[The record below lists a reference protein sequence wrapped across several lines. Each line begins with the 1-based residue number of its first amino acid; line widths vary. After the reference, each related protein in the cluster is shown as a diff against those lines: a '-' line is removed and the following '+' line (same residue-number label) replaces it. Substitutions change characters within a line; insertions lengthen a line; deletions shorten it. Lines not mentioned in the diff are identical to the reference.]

1 MRDFDWNILDSL
13 YQTKNITKS
22 AELLFMTQP
31 ALTKRLQAIEEELGC
46 AVVIRTRRGVSFTPE
61 GEEVVKKA
69 QIIIS
74 AIRDIK
80 QGLAGNSGG
89 RKEVLSLGV
98 PYSFVRFVLP
108 ALLEQYVKLYPDV
121 DIRITTTLSD
131 DLLRQVQDGSL
142 DVCFA
147 RMAQDSPL
155 LVKRQVSVDQI
166 YAVYYRPFEIEDL
179 PNLPYIEFQKNEIT
193 YLAGRTWWEERF
205 DTPQKIR
212 FLVHNGD
219 TCLSM
224 IQHGLGYGI
233 FPDSQYFMN
242 DKSLYSIPLE
252 LKDGTQFTRSTWLIY
267 QKSILKK
274 AAAANFIRF
283 LDGIDINQ
291 LRQKNRR

>member
-13 YQTKNITKS
+13 HQTKNITKS

-46 AVVIRTRRGVSFTPE
+46 TIVIRNRRGISFTPQ

-69 QIIIS
+69 QTIIS
-74 AIRDIK
+74 AICDIK
-80 QGLAGNSGG
+80 QSLAGLSDGHKG
-89 RKEVLSLGV
+89 VLSLGV
-98 PYSFVRFVLP
+98 PYSFVRFVMP
-108 ALLEQYVKLYPDV
+108 ALLEEYVALYPDV

-131 DLLRQVQDGSL
+131 ELIRQVQDGSL

-147 RMAQDSPL
+147 RNTLDNPQ

-166 YAVYYRPFEIEDL
+166 YAVYHQPFQIEDL
-179 PNLPYIEFQKNEIT
+179 PHLPYIEFQKNEIT
-193 YLAGRTWWEERF
+193 YLAGRRWWDERF
-205 DTPQKIR
+205 NTPQKIK

-233 FPDSQYFMN
+233 FPDSQYFMH
-242 DKSLYSIPLE
+242 DKSVFSIPLE
-252 LKDGTQFTRSTWLIY
+252 LKDGTRFTRSTWLIY

-274 AAAANFIRF
+274 PIAANFIRY

-291 LRQKNRR
+291 LREKNRR

>member
-46 AVVIRTRRGVSFTPE
+46 SIVIRNRRGVSFTPE
-61 GEEVVKKA
+61 GEEIVKKA
-69 QIIIS
+69 QTIIS

-80 QGLAGNSGG
+80 QGLAGLADGHKG
-89 RKEVLSLGV
+89 VLSLGV

-108 ALLEQYVKLYPDV
+108 ALLERYVELYPDV
-121 DIRITTTLSD
+121 DIRITTTLSNE
-131 DLLRQVQDGSL
+131 LIRQVQEGSL
-142 DVCFA
+142 DICFA
-147 RMAQDSPL
+147 RKTQDSPQL
-155 LVKRQVSVDQI
+155 IKRKVSVDQI
-166 YAVYYRPFEIEDL
+166 YAVYHQPFRIEDL

-193 YLAGRTWWEERF
+193 YLAARRWWDERF
-205 DTPQKIR
+205 NTPQKIR

-233 FPDSQYFMN
+233 FPDSQYFMH
-242 DKSLYSIPLE
+242 DKSIYSIPLE
-252 LKDGTQFTRSTWLIY
+252 LKDGTRFTRSTWLIY
-267 QKSILKK
+267 QKSILEKPV
-274 AAAANFIRF
+274 AANFIRF

-291 LRQKNRR
+291 LRENSRS

>member
-46 AVVIRTRRGVSFTPE
+46 SIVIRNRRGVSFTPE
-61 GEEVVKKA
+61 GEEIVKKA
-69 QIIIS
+69 QTIIS

-80 QGLAGNSGG
+80 QGLAGLADGHKG
-89 RKEVLSLGV
+89 VLSLGV

-108 ALLEQYVKLYPDV
+108 ALLERYVELYPDV
-121 DIRITTTLSD
+121 DIRITTTLSNE
-131 DLLRQVQDGSL
+131 LIRQVQEDSL
-142 DVCFA
+142 DICFA
-147 RMAQDSPL
+147 RKTQDSPQL
-155 LVKRQVSVDQI
+155 IKRKVSVDQI
-166 YAVYYRPFEIEDL
+166 YAVYHQPFRIEDL

-193 YLAGRTWWEERF
+193 YLAARRWWDERF
-205 DTPQKIR
+205 NTPQKIR

-233 FPDSQYFMN
+233 FPDSQYFMH
-242 DKSLYSIPLE
+242 DKSIYSIPLE
-252 LKDGTQFTRSTWLIY
+252 LKDGTRFTRSTWLIY
-267 QKSILKK
+267 QKSILEKPV
-274 AAAANFIRF
+274 AANFIRF

-291 LRQKNRR
+291 LRENNRS